1 MKRVTLLAAFAF
13 GVIALSQGLAAV
25 SAGGAAK
32 SLADKHLERVEVAI
46 NQAK

>member
-1 MKRVTLLAAFAF
+1 MKRLTLIAAFAF
-13 GVIALSQGLAAV
+13 GVIALSQVMAAASV
-25 SAGGAAK
+25 GGEAK